1 MKGKKENQKRKLMQ
15 RGEKKH
21 EYIIGEHLKSNVTI
35 MTMII
40 RAH

>member
-1 MKGKKENQKRKLMQ
+1 MEKKKNQKRKLMQ
-15 RGEKKH
+15 RGEKRKH